1 MTASLTDDQIREYV
15 RYHWRDQWMD
25 GGVGKGTVDD
35 AATILFSTTTSHE
48 GKERLR
54 DQFRQLIAAQGESK

>member
-35 AATILFSTTTSHE
+35 AATMLFSTTTSHD
-48 GKERLR
+48 GKERIR
-54 DQFRQLIAAQGESK
+54 GEFYRLITAGGES